1 MQFFGKTQ
9 FDFLS
14 KRKFFLIL
22 SVIIMVT
29 GLALTAIL
37 GLDYGIDFEGGTELA
52 VQFESPVETDRIREG
67 VASLGITGTEIKS
80 IRAHKANI
88 NDCYARI
95 RNGEAF
101 VINMHI
107 SPYNHGNI
115 FNHEE
120 TRERKLLLHKKEIQ
134 KMHIKVKVDGLVLI
148 PTKLYL
154 KDALCKIE
162 IAVCKSKNLYDKR
175 QSLKEADQKRR
186 MDKVVKNFRF

>member
-1 MQFFGKTQ
+1 MEVISTNKKVKHDYF
-9 FDFLS
+9 
-14 KRKFFLIL
+14 IL
-22 SVIIMVT
+22 DT
-29 GLALTAIL
+29 YEA
-37 GLDYGIDFEGGTELA
+37 GIKL
-52 VQFESPVETDRIREG
+52 
-67 VASLGITGTEIKS
+67 TGTEIKS